1 MADPGIHRA
10 VVEARSQTDAELER
24 PALALDDAHQLA
36 LLRRSRFGVR
46 HREAVDQPS
55 VPAGGVERRDEH
67 ERPLQVH
74 TRGRE
79 VGFDLGPHLAEA
91 TVLSVEHPREARAR
105 VEPGQTTPID
115 RALPRDERR
124 GVTIADQGVVGDWGI
139 LGGQADE
146 SGAPGQLPGRTVTES
161 GLAFQVADLLGLVFD
176 PFLGSTQLF
185 LLLAFGFFLTT
196 LAAERF
202 VAGDVTGGLRR
213 APGQLVDEAHRITSW
228 ARSCPRPR
236 RAKRTAG
243 GLQLESGSP
252 SPSAWTASSSLR
264 SAFRMMRETCIWDT
278 PRRLPISYWLRSSSK
293 RRRRTVRSRSVR
305 GAPSAAIWA
314 STRS

>member
-36 LLRRSRFGVR
+36 LLRGRSRFGVR
-46 HREAVDQPS
+46 HRETVDQPS
-55 VPAGGVERRDEH
+55 VPAGGIERRDEH

-91 TVLSVEHPREARAR
+91 TVLSIEHPREARAR

-161 GLAFQVADLLGLVFD
+161 GLAFQVADLLGLVLD
-176 PFLGSTQLF
+176 SFLGSTQLF

-196 LAAERF
+196 SAAERF
-202 VAGDVTGGLRR
+202 VAGDITGGLLR

-228 ARSCPRPR
+228 ARSYPRPR
-236 RAKRTAG
+236 GPNGRQAG
-243 GLQLESGSP
+243 F
-252 SPSAWTASSSLR
+252 SSSPGR
-264 SAFRMMRETCIWDT
+264 
-278 PRRLPISYWLRSSSK
+278 PRPPPGRHQAACA
-293 RRRRTVRSRSVR
+293 
-305 GAPSAAIWA
+305 APFA
-314 STRS
+314 